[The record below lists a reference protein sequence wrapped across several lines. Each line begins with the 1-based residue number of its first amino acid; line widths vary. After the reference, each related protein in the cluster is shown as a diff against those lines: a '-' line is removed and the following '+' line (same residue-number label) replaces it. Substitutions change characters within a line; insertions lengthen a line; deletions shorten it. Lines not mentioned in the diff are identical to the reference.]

1 MQSDGGSAVHVLVTG
16 GCGFVGANL
25 VPTLLS
31 DGHRVTVLDDLRTGR
46 IEYLD
51 GLDLEIIKGAV
62 GDAELVRK
70 LAGPA
75 DAIVHLAAAGSV
87 VQSVADPAANFA
99 ANVVGTF
106 TVLEA
111 ARRAG
116 IDRFV
121 FSSTGGAL
129 IGNAEPP
136 VNERSL
142 PKPISPYGA
151 SKLAAEAYCHA
162 FAKSFGIRTLSLRF
176 ANLYGPFSGHKKGAI
191 TVFFRALYKD
201 EPIVIYGDGK
211 ASRDFMHVED
221 ICNGIRRGLTADVD
235 PGTVVHLATGVETSI
250 AELAHTCRQVA
261 GKPDHPIEYRQN
273 RPGEVDRNFAT
284 YDLAAELLGFAP
296 SVTLTDGLSRT
307 WKWYSEHVF
316 A

>member
-1 MQSDGGSAVHVLVTG
+1 MHILVTG

-46 IEYLD
+46 VEYLKD
-51 GLDLEIIKGAV
+51 LDVEIVEGAV
-62 GDAELVRK
+62 GDADLVAK
-70 LAGPA
+70 LADTA

-87 VQSVADPAANFA
+87 VDSVADPAANFA

-106 TVLEA
+106 TVLDA
-111 ARRAG
+111 ARQTG
-116 IDRFV
+116 IDRLV

-129 IGNAEPP
+129 IGDAAPP

-162 FAKSFGIRTLSLRF
+162 FAKSFGIRTVSLRF

-191 TVFFRALYKD
+191 TVFFRALYND
-201 EPIVIYGDGK
+201 DPIIIYGDGK
-211 ASRDFMHVED
+211 ASRDFMYVDD
-221 ICNGIRRGLTADVD
+221 ICDGIRRGLTADVV
-235 PGTVVHLATGVETSI
+235 PGTVVHLATGVETSV
-250 AELAHTCRQVA
+250 AELADACRRVA
-261 GKPDHPIEYRQN
+261 GKPDHPIEYRPG
-273 RPGEVDRNFAT
+273 RPGEVGRNFAT
-284 YDLAAELLGFAP
+284 YDLAAELLGFTP
-296 SVTLTDGLSRT
+296 SVTLIDGLSRT
-307 WKWYSEHVF
+307 WKWYCEHVF

>member
-1 MQSDGGSAVHVLVTG
+1 VHILVTG

-46 IEYLD
+46 VEYLKD
-51 GLDLEIIKGAV
+51 LDVEIVEGAV
-62 GDAELVRK
+62 GDADLVAK
-70 LAGPA
+70 LADTA

-87 VQSVADPAANFA
+87 VDSVADPAANFA

-106 TVLEA
+106 TVLDA
-111 ARRAG
+111 ARQTG
-116 IDRFV
+116 IDRLV

-129 IGNAEPP
+129 IGDAAPP

-162 FAKSFGIRTLSLRF
+162 FAKSFGIRTVSLRF

-191 TVFFRALYKD
+191 TVFFRALYND
-201 EPIVIYGDGK
+201 DPIIIYGDGK
-211 ASRDFMHVED
+211 ASRDFMYVDD
-221 ICNGIRRGLTADVD
+221 ICDGIRRGLTADVV
-235 PGTVVHLATGVETSI
+235 PGTVVHLATGVETSV
-250 AELAHTCRQVA
+250 AELADACRRVA
-261 GKPDHPIEYRQN
+261 GKPDHPIEYRPG
-273 RPGEVDRNFAT
+273 RPGEVGRNFAT
-284 YDLAAELLGFAP
+284 YDLAAELLGFTP
-296 SVTLTDGLSRT
+296 SVTLIDGLSRT
-307 WKWYSEHVF
+307 WKWYCEHVF

>member
-1 MQSDGGSAVHVLVTG
+1 VHVLVTG

-46 IEYLD
+46 VEYLKD
-51 GLDLEIIKGAV
+51 LDVEIVEGAV
-62 GDAELVRK
+62 GDADLVAK
-70 LAGPA
+70 LADTA

-87 VQSVADPAANFA
+87 VDSVADPAANFA

-106 TVLEA
+106 TVLDA
-111 ARRAG
+111 ARQTG
-116 IDRFV
+116 IDRLV

-129 IGNAEPP
+129 IGDAAPP

-162 FAKSFGIRTLSLRF
+162 FAKSFGIRTVSLRF

-191 TVFFRALYKD
+191 TVFFRALYND
-201 EPIVIYGDGK
+201 DPIIIYGDGK
-211 ASRDFMHVED
+211 ASRDFMYVDD
-221 ICNGIRRGLTADVD
+221 ICDGIRRGLTADVV
-235 PGTVVHLATGVETSI
+235 PGTVVHLATGVETSV
-250 AELAHTCRQVA
+250 AELADACRRVA
-261 GKPDHPIEYRQN
+261 GKPDHPIEYRPG
-273 RPGEVDRNFAT
+273 RPGEVGRNFAT
-284 YDLAAELLGFAP
+284 YDLAAELLGFTP
-296 SVTLTDGLSRT
+296 SVTLIDGLSRT
-307 WKWYSEHVF
+307 WKWYCEHVF

>member
-1 MQSDGGSAVHVLVTG
+1 VHVLVTG

-46 IEYLD
+46 VEYLKD
-51 GLDLEIIKGAV
+51 LDVELVEGAV
-62 GDAELVRK
+62 GDADLVAK
-70 LAGPA
+70 LADPA

-87 VQSVADPAANFA
+87 VDSVADPAANFA

-106 TVLEA
+106 TVLDA
-111 ARRAG
+111 ARQTG
-116 IDRFV
+116 IDRLV

-129 IGNAEPP
+129 IGDAAPP

-162 FAKSFGIRTLSLRF
+162 FAKSFGIRTVSLRF

-191 TVFFRALYKD
+191 TVFFRALCND
-201 EPIVIYGDGK
+201 DPIIIYGDGK
-211 ASRDFMHVED
+211 ASRDFMYVDD
-221 ICNGIRRGLTADVD
+221 ICDGIRRGLTADVA
-235 PGTVVHLATGVETSI
+235 PGTVVHLATGVETSV
-250 AELAHTCRQVA
+250 AELADACRRVA
-261 GKPDHPIEYRQN
+261 GKPDHLIEYRPG
-273 RPGEVDRNFAT
+273 RPGEVGRNFAT
-284 YDLAAELLGFAP
+284 YDLAAELLGFTP
-296 SVTLTDGLSRT
+296 SVTLIDGLSRT
-307 WKWYSEHVF
+307 WKWYCEHVF

>member
-1 MQSDGGSAVHVLVTG
+1 VHVLVTG

-46 IEYLD
+46 VEYLD
-51 GLDLEIIKGAV
+51 GLDVEIVKGAI
-62 GDAELVRK
+62 GDADLVRK

-87 VQSVADPAANFA
+87 VDSVADPVANFG
-99 ANVVGTF
+99 ANVIGTF
-106 TVLEA
+106 TVLDA
-111 ARRAG
+111 ARQAG
-116 IDRFV
+116 IDRLV

-129 IGNAEPP
+129 IGDAVPP

-162 FAKSFGIRTLSLRF
+162 FAKSFGIRTVSLRF

-191 TVFFRALYKD
+191 TVFFRALYDD
-201 EPIVIYGDGK
+201 EPIIIYGDGK
-211 ASRDFMHVED
+211 ASRDFMYVDD
-221 ICNGIRRGLTADVD
+221 ICNGIRLGLTADVD
-235 PGTVVHLATGVETSI
+235 AGTVVHLATGVETSV
-250 AELAHTCRQVA
+250 AELADACRRVA
-261 GKPDHPIEYRQN
+261 GKPDHPIEFRPG
-273 RPGEVDRNFAT
+273 RPGEVGRNFAT

-307 WKWYSEHVF
+307 WKWYAEHVF
-316 A
+316 AG